1 MAWESKERRTVM
13 HIVGPSDNILKLDNE
28 GRALVEINGV
38 VKLLKVKAIGGAYY
52 VRKGNEGLSPVSA
65 IIYEQV
71 FGGLVEKVSHSF
83 YA

>member
-38 VKLLKVKAIGGAYY
+38 VKSLKVKAIGGVFY
-52 VRKGNEGLSPVSA
+52 VKRGREGLAPVQA
-65 IIYEQV
+65 LKTEYV
-71 FGGLVEKVSHSF
+71 FGGVVERVSYSF
-83 YA
+83 FV